1 MKAYFMCGSCGKQ
14 VQIEFEGTI
23 RCPHCKST
31 KTKHI
36 LVGSRPPAWFKQPQ
50 QEVKS

>member
-14 VQIEFEGTI
+14 AQIEFEGTI

-36 LVGSRPPAWFKQPQ
+36 LVGSSPPAWFKKPQ
-50 QEVKS
+50 KEE

>member
-14 VQIEFEGTI
+14 SQIEFEGTI
-23 RCPHCKST
+23 RCPYCNST

-36 LVGSRPPAWFKQPQ
+36 LVGSCPPEWFKQVKR
-50 QEVKS
+50 EVK